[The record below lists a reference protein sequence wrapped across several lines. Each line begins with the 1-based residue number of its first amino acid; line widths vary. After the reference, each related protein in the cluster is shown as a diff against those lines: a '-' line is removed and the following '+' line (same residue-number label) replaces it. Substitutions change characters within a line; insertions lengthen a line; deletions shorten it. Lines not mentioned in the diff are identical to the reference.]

1 MNRASTILAVMLF
14 VTGLLL
20 VGCGGGNKQAAAP
33 QKIPVKAMKVQQQ
46 SVPVVYGFP
55 GQVVDKEEVQVHSK
69 ISGAIVEKYIKGG
82 ERVRAGDLIYK
93 VDSRQYE
100 TAVNS
105 AQADLRKAESNYR
118 RYKTDL
124 ERNERLYEAEVISQQ
139 TLINSRA
146 DFDSYAANLESA
158 QAALRKAQENLADT
172 SVYAPMD
179 GRAALDD
186 VAVGTYAMA
195 GSTTLVTI
203 GTIDPIYVLYS
214 ISETEYLD
222 IVAKAMTYR
231 DNPSKDI
238 PRFTTSIILS
248 NGEQYQYNGEP
259 VEVDRSLAKNS
270 GSVNVKAIFPNPDGV
285 LLPGMFAQVRIT
297 KELGRNTLLV
307 PQRAVQ
313 QLLDKTFVL
322 VVGEDGKSLSK
333 TVELDEK
340 VGSYFI
346 VKSGLNVNDLVIV
359 EGLTNLQSGKDL
371 AVTTVTAEEMGFTTK
386 NATDL
391 VNES

>member
-1 MNRASTILAVMLF
+1 MKK
-14 VTGLLL
+14 LL
-20 VGCGGGNKQAAAP
+20 VIICAVCLFLTGCGGGGNKKAATP
-33 QKIPVKAMKVQQQ
+33 QKIAVKAMKIHQQ

-55 GQVVDKEEVQVHSK
+55 GQVVGKEEVQVRSK
-69 ISGAIVEKYIKGG
+69 VNGAIVEKYINGG
-82 ERVRAGDLIYK
+82 DIVRAGDLIYK

-124 ERNERLYEAEVISQQ
+124 ERNERLYEAQVISQQ

-146 DFDSYAANLESA
+146 DFDSYTANLESA
-158 QAALRKAQENLADT
+158 QAALRKAKENLADT
-172 SVYAPMD
+172 LVYAPMD

-186 VAVGTYAMA
+186 VAIGTYAVA
-195 GSTTLVTI
+195 GNTTLVTI
-203 GTIDPIYVLYS
+203 GTVDPIYVLYS
-214 ISETEYLD
+214 ISETEYLN
-222 IVAKAMTYR
+222 IVAKAMASR
-231 DNPSKDI
+231 DNPSRDI
-238 PRFTTSIILS
+238 PHFTTSIILS
-248 NGEQYQYNGEP
+248 NGEKYPHLGEP

-270 GSVNVKAIFPNPDGV
+270 GSINVKAIFPNPDGV

-297 KELGRNTLLV
+297 KEMGRNTLLV

-322 VVGEDGKSLSK
+322 VVSEDGKSLSK
-333 TVELDEK
+333 TVELGEK

-346 VKSGLNVNDLVIV
+346 VKDGLSVNDSVIV

-371 AVTTVTAEEMGFTTK
+371 AVTMVTAEEMGFSTRGS
-386 NATDL
+386 TDL

>member
-1 MNRASTILAVMLF
+1 MKKLLIAICAVC
-14 VTGLLL
+14 LLIT
-20 VGCGGGNKQAAAP
+20 GCGGGGNKKAATP
-33 QKIPVKAMKVQQQ
+33 QKIAVKAMKVQRQ

-55 GQVVDKEEVQVHSK
+55 GQVVGKDEVQVRSK
-69 ISGAIVEKYIKGG
+69 VNGAIVEKYIKGG
-82 ERVRAGDLIYK
+82 DRVRAGDLIYK

-124 ERNERLYEAEVISQQ
+124 ERNERLYEAQVISQQ
-139 TLINSRA
+139 TLINSRS

-158 QAALRKAQENLADT
+158 QAALRKAKENLEDT
-172 SVYAPMD
+172 FVYAPMD

-186 VAVGTYAMA
+186 VAIGTYALA
-195 GSTTLVTI
+195 GNTTLVTI
-203 GTIDPIYVLYS
+203 GTVDPIYVLYS
-214 ISETEYLD
+214 ISETEYLN
-222 IVAKAMTYR
+222 IVAKAMAFR

-238 PRFTTSIILS
+238 PHFTMSLTLS
-248 NGEQYQYNGEP
+248 NGEKYPHLGEP
-259 VEVDRSLAKNS
+259 VEVDRSLVKNS
-270 GSVNVKAIFPNPDGV
+270 GSINVKAIFPNPDGV
-285 LLPGMFAQVRIT
+285 LLPSMFAQVRIT
-297 KELGRNTLLV
+297 KEMGRNTLLV

-322 VVGEDGKSLSK
+322 VIGEDGKSLSK
-333 TVELDEK
+333 TVELGEK

-346 VKSGLNVNDLVIV
+346 VKDGLSVDDSVIV

-371 AVTTVTAEEMGFTTK
+371 AVTMVTAEEMGFSTRGS
-386 NATDL
+386 TDL

>member
-1 MNRASTILAVMLF
+1 MKKLLIAICAVC
-14 VTGLLL
+14 LLIT
-20 VGCGGGNKQAAAP
+20 GCGGGGNKKAATP
-33 QKIPVKAMKVQQQ
+33 QKIAVKAMKVQRQ

-55 GQVVDKEEVQVHSK
+55 GQVVGKDEVQVRSK
-69 ISGAIVEKYIKGG
+69 VNGAIVEKYINGG
-82 ERVRAGDLIYK
+82 DHVRAGDLIYK

-124 ERNERLYEAEVISQQ
+124 ERNERLYEAQVISQQ

-146 DFDSYAANLESA
+146 DFDSYAANLESV
-158 QAALRKAQENLADT
+158 QAALRKAKENLEDT
-172 SVYAPMD
+172 FVYAPMD

-186 VAVGTYAMA
+186 VAIGTYAVA
-195 GSTTLVTI
+195 GNTTLVTI
-203 GTIDPIYVLYS
+203 GTVDPIYVLYS
-214 ISETEYLD
+214 ISETEYLN
-222 IVAKAMTYR
+222 IVAKAMAFR

-238 PRFTTSIILS
+238 PHFTMSLTLS
-248 NGEQYQYNGEP
+248 NGEKYPHLGEP

-270 GSVNVKAIFPNPDGV
+270 GSINVKAIFPNPDGV

-297 KELGRNTLLV
+297 KEMGRNTLLV

-322 VVGEDGKSLSK
+322 IVGEDGKSLSK
-333 TVELDEK
+333 TVELGEK

-346 VKSGLNVNDLVIV
+346 VKDGLSVDDSVIV

-371 AVTTVTAEEMGFTTK
+371 AVTMVTAEEMGFSTRGS
-386 NATDL
+386 TDL